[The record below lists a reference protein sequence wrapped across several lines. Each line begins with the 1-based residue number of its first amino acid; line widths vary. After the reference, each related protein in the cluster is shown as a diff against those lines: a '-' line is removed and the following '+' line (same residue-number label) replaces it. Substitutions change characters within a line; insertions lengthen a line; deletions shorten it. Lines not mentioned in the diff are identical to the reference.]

1 MNKKGRCLL
10 FALVIAVVLIGLI
23 VTLTLILRPSDK
35 CYSKAAVAA
44 DAGHC
49 SEIGRD
55 MLERG
60 GTAVDA
66 AIATLLCV
74 SLFNPQ
80 SMGIGGGVVFT
91 IYNASTGNVETI
103 NARETA
109 PRAASQNMFENDK
122 NANKA
127 LYIAVPGELRGYE
140 LAHQRHGRLP
150 WKELFDPSIKLAKEG
165 IPIGK
170 AFAKAIEDDELCN
183 NTLCEMIYGSKSILK
198 ENDSKSF
205 SKLATTY
212 ETIAEEGA
220 KAFYNGSLTDNI
232 VEDIM
237 DAGGNIT
244 REDLMYY
251 KAVLNEHALNFTLRN
266 YTFHAPTAPFG
277 GPVLALI
284 LNILEGY
291 NFTNSSVSPKN
302 KNLTYHRMI
311 EAFHFADVAKSNLG
325 DPLDEDITEIVLQIV
340 QNMTSVKIAAD
351 IRAKINDRIKQESY
365 DYPWPGNSGTS
376 QVCGGTNGPEDAG
389 TSHLSIIDKY
399 GNAVAVTSSINDD
412 FGSRVMS
419 KSTGIVFNNQMD
431 DFIDPDMNCVYS
443 KNNFIKPGKRP
454 LSSMCPTIIL
464 DQDKK
469 VKMVVGGAGGTNITT
484 ATAQVI
490 MNYLFFGYDLERAVT
505 EPRVQTRGD
514 ETFVD
519 KEVIK
524 DWENMKHEIKNS
536 SEISV
541 VQAIVREGGLL
552 CAESDYRKG
561 GYPAGY

>member
-1 MNKKGRCLL
+1 MI
-10 FALVIAVVLIGLI
+10 ALVVLITVVLT
-23 VTLTLILRPSDK
+23 VTLIPIPRPSDK

-44 DAGHC
+44 DAGRC

-55 MLERG
+55 MLKRG
-60 GTAVDA
+60 GSAVDA
-66 AIATLLCV
+66 AIAALLCM
-74 SLFNPQ
+74 SLYNPQ

-103 NARETA
+103 DARETA
-109 PRAASQNMFENDK
+109 PRAASENMFENEK
-122 NANKA
+122 KYNTNKA

-140 LAHQRHGRLP
+140 MAHQRHGRLP
-150 WKELFDPSIKLAKEG
+150 WKELFEPSIKLVKDG
-165 IPIGK
+165 ILIGK
-170 AFAKAIEDDELCN
+170 PFAEAIEDEERKLCN
-183 NTLCEMIYGSKSILK
+183 NALCEMIYGSKSILK

-205 SKLATTY
+205 SKLAITFK
-212 ETIAEEGA
+212 TIAEEGA
-220 KAFYNGSLTDNI
+220 KAFYDGSLTDDI
-232 VEDIM
+232 VKDIM
-237 DAGGNIT
+237 DAGGIIA
-244 REDLMYY
+244 REDLINY

-291 NFTNSSVSPKN
+291 NFTNSSVSTPNN
-302 KNLTYHRMI
+302 KNLTYHRII

-325 DPLDEDITEIVLQIV
+325 DPLDKNITEVVLQIV
-340 QNMTSVKIAAD
+340 QKMTSVKTAAD
-351 IRAKINDRIKQESY
+351 IRAKINDSIKRESY
-365 DYPWPGNSGTS
+365 DYPWPGNTGTFQVCSGTD
-376 QVCGGTNGPEDAG
+376 CPEDSG
-389 TSHLSIIDKY
+389 TSHLSIIDEY
-399 GNAVAVTSSINDD
+399 GNAVAVTSSINDE

-431 DFIDPDMNCVYS
+431 DFTNPNMKCVHS

-484 ATAQVI
+484 AVAQVI
-490 MNYLFFGYDLERAVT
+490 MNYLYFGYNLPKAVR
-505 EPRVQTRGD
+505 EPRVQTWCNK
-514 ETFVD
+514 TFVD

-524 DWENMKHEIKNS
+524 DWEKMKHEIKNS

-541 VQAIVREGGLL
+541 VQAIVREGDSL